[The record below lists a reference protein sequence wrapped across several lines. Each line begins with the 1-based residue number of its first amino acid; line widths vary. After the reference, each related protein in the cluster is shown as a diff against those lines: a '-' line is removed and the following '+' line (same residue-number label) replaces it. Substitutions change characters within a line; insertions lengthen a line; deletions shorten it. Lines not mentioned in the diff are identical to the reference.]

1 MRVIEF
7 WRAHNMK
14 GCQSSASFSPQKLSK
29 GVRVVYVE
37 TQFLERI
44 IESAVKVLG
53 RRGAVAQALGYRN
66 STRLNK
72 ILEGKVGMIFI
83 RFVKLCEI
91 SGIPLEEA
99 LRYVVAVVPYGSR
112 TKKTLQDLLLNQ
124 NQLSVHKR

>member
-1 MRVIEF
+1 
-7 WRAHNMK
+7 MK
-14 GCQSSASFSPQKLSK
+14 GGKFSISFSPPKFSK
-29 GVRVVYVE
+29 VVRVVYVE
-37 TQFLERI
+37 TRFLEQLT
-44 IESAVKVLG
+44 ESAVKVLG

-72 ILEGKVGMIFI
+72 ILEGKVGMIFT

-112 TKKTLQDLLLNQ
+112 TKETLQDLLLNQ
-124 NQLSVHKR
+124 KLTLTT